1 MRALALIDGEHY
13 PDVVRDALAALPYE
27 VVGAVMLGGREK
39 LRDGEPDYG
48 VPLWHDLGDAL
59 AAVEADLVVDLSD
72 EPVVGPRRRF
82 RLASQALAA
91 GLDYVGADF
100 RLEPVPFAPLERPAL
115 AVIGSGKRVGKT
127 AVAGHVARLL
137 AESREVVVVAMGRG
151 GPAEP
156 VVTEASPTVEDLLAL
171 SRGGAHAAS
180 DYLEDAA
187 LAGVVTVG
195 ARRCGGGLAGKPFLS
210 NVEEAARLAASL
222 SPDLVLLEGSGAAI
236 PPVEASRRILVAGAH
251 QDPEIVAGYLGAYRL
266 LISDLVIL
274 TMCEEPLATRAQVEA
289 LRAAIADVDAEL
301 PVIATVLRPRPVEPV
316 GGRRVA
322 FFSTAP
328 GAIHARLHEHLER
341 EHEAEVVLVSGSLA
355 NRDALRA
362 ELDSPAAAEADI
374 FLVEIKAA
382 AVDVVAEAAANRGLP
397 VVFADNEVRPLAG
410 EQGLD
415 QRVRALADAVV
426 AEGVAA

>member
-13 PDVVRDALAALPYE
+13 PDVVRDAFAALPYE
-27 VVGAVMLGGREK
+27 VVGAVMLGGTEK
-39 LRDGEPDYG
+39 LRGGEEDYG
-48 VPLWHDLGDAL
+48 VPLSHDLGEAL
-59 AAVEADLVVDLSD
+59 VAVEAEVVVDLSD

-91 GLDYVGADF
+91 GLPYVGADF
-100 RLEPVPFAPLERPAL
+100 RLEPVPFAPLALPAL
-115 AVIGSGKRVGKT
+115 ALIGSGKRVGKT

-171 SRGGAHAAS
+171 SRAGAHAAS

-266 LISDLVIL
+266 LLSDLVVL
-274 TMCEEPLATRAQVEA
+274 TMCEEPLATVAQIEA
-289 LRAAIADVDAEL
+289 LREAIADVDPEL

-316 GGRRVA
+316 AGRQVA
-322 FFSTAP
+322 FFTTAP
-328 GAIHARLHEHLER
+328 AGIHARLREHLED
-341 EHEAEVVLVSGSLA
+341 EHGAEVVLISGNLA
-355 NRDALRA
+355 DRDALRA
-362 ELDSPAAAEADI
+362 DLGSAAAAEAEI

-382 AVDVVAEAAANRGLP
+382 AVDVVAEAASDRGVR
-397 VVFADNEVRPLAG
+397 VVFADNEVQPLAG
-410 EQGLD
+410 EQDLD
-415 QRVRALADAVV
+415 ERVRALADAVV